1 MAKDE
6 KRQFEIIKKCELD
19 LKTIWIRKTVKESMR
34 TYEVV
39 EYPEAYIQCSPGY
52 VQNIQT
58 KGATEGCGIGKMLT
72 RLCLN
77 EENIHNV
84 GNNEA
89 NRAMQDIRSLVKAC
103 KADESCKE
111 TNNEKQLTKMEKWAS
126 SECSKMVTLF
136 MMAEPRSAAHIY
148 FKSAQDS
155 GFSQMFIMLNPE
167 EMYPKDG
174 YCSVKTLQDEYNGEG
189 EMGDSKVY
197 VWGRDWFFCFP
208 KTTIT
213 QPNCNNYLSMGK
225 YASLVET
232 G

>member
-136 MMAEPRSAAHIY
+136 MMAEPRSAAY
-148 FKSAQDS
+148 FIFQK
-155 GFSQMFIMLNPE
+155 
-167 EMYPKDG
+167 
-174 YCSVKTLQDEYNGEG
+174 CS
-189 EMGDSKVY
+189 
-197 VWGRDWFFCFP
+197 RFWF
-208 KTTIT
+208 
-213 QPNCNNYLSMGK
+213 
-225 YASLVET
+225 
-232 G
+232 